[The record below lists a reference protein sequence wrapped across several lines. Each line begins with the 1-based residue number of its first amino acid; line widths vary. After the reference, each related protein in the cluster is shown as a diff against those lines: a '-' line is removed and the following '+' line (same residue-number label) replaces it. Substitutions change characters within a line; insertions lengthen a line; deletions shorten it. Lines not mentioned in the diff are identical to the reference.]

1 MAQYVSG
8 RQPFLN
14 VGIPGITT
22 NSTVLNVVGKVGI
35 GTTNASQNLD
45 VYGVIR
51 SNGIFMNSSIISEN
65 FNIPPYNNAFVA
77 GPISL
82 IPGKEISISPNSTFS
97 IQ

>member
-1 MAQYVSG
+1 MAKYTSG
-8 RQPFLN
+8 KQKDLK
-14 VGIPGITT
+14 VGISSYSENLTSLEVI
-22 NSTVLNVVGKVGI
+22 GKVGI

-65 FNIPPYNNAFVA
+65 FHIPPDNNAFAV

-82 IPGKEISISPNSTFS
+82 IPGKEISVSQNSTF
-97 IQ
+97 IVL

>member
-22 NSTVLNVVGKVGI
+22 DSSTLNVVGKVGI

-45 VYGVIR
+45 VYGAIR
-51 SNGIFMNSSIISEN
+51 SNGIFMNSSVISEN
-65 FNIPPYNNAFVA
+65 FNIPPYNNAFVF
-77 GPISL
+77 GPISI
-82 IPGKEISISPNSTFS
+82 IPGKEISVSPNSTFS